1 VKVSVSDEGKRIEI
15 RDQLMARL
23 EDVAG
28 ALGLRTRR
36 PLRAGFGATMTVG
49 IVEDFRVDEADCEDI
64 LARASELIG
73 PLAANVTVPQGA
85 AN

>member
-1 VKVSVSDEGKRIEI
+1 
-15 RDQLMARL
+15 
-23 EDVAG
+23 
-28 ALGLRTRR
+28 
-36 PLRAGFGATMTVG
+36 MTVG